1 MKTQQMLEI
10 LGVVNRAENKRSYWT
25 RIGTA
30 FLNRDG
36 CSFTLRFSYFPAD
49 LANTT
54 IQLREPRA
62 GKDDGAEQSEATE
75 A

>member
-1 MKTQQMLEI
+1 MKTQQTMEI
-10 LGVVNRAENKRSYWT
+10 LGVVNRGEGKRSYWT

-36 CSFTLRFSYFPAD
+36 TSFTLRFSYFPAD
-49 LANTT
+49 LSNTS

-62 GKDDGAEQSEATE
+62 ARDDSDEVDPRAAS
-75 A
+75 